1 MAAVLL
7 QVPTTLRRL
16 LIVSHPAL
24 FGLGVVAVGAVLFFT
39 RLGERSLWA
48 MELRWAEIPREM
60 RLSGDYFRPTIN
72 GRLYYDKPLGSY
84 WLVLAA
90 GWITGSVD
98 ELSARL
104 PSAAAGL
111 LGVIMLID
119 LARRLYDGRTAAL
132 AGLILATSFA
142 FVFFARCASADAEN
156 VAGVLAALNLY
167 VRHHRGTNRKW
178 VIGLWLVMA
187 LTSLTKGLLGF
198 ALPLGV
204 LASHS
209 VLSSGGLSGF
219 QPSGMFE
226 RCRWLLSRTSM
237 LGALVAAAL
246 YFAPF
251 AASGATAD
259 RGLSLVYREN
269 IQRFFAPHNHLGP
282 VYLYTYVI
290 FGLMAPWSVFLPAA
304 LLHARSAVR
313 SGDKMAEDRFA
324 LVYFV
329 ATFLFFTLSASRRS
343 YYLLPVLPAGA
354 LLVARVLATPA
365 ETVAPM
371 VKFATK
377 AGFAALS
384 VVVVVAGA
392 ALLPH
397 EWLPTGSWR
406 HLPAIPFLGIVA
418 IAWIGCVT
426 GLMIAWRMYGR
437 RSVRWAT
444 GTIATLAMAY
454 LYVIAL
460 PALESYRSDRAFADE
475 VRAIVGPGVDHFA
488 LYRTRELVYYLD
500 FPAPIA
506 EFESIADLCDAAD
519 SGNVRWAVAR
529 RRDLDGLRRTARVI
543 TEEPTYPWEGTNE
556 RKQKALLL
564 DFGGTS
570 EP

>member
-7 QVPTTLRRL
+7 QIPTTLRRL
-16 LIVSHPAL
+16 LIVLPPAP
-24 FGLGVVAVGAVLFFT
+24 FGVGVVVMAAVLFFA

-90 GWITGSVD
+90 GWITGRVD

-111 LGVIMLID
+111 LGVMLLID

-142 FVFFARCASADAEN
+142 YVFFARCASADAEN

-167 VRHHRGTNRKW
+167 VRHHRGTSRKW

-198 ALPLGV
+198 VLPLVVVVSHSALP
-204 LASHS
+204 
-209 VLSSGGLSGF
+209 SGGESDLR
-219 QPSGMFE
+219 PSALFD
-226 RCRWLLSRTSM
+226 RCGWLLNRMSM
-237 LGALVAAAL
+237 LGALLAAAVYL
-246 YFAPF
+246 TPF

-282 VYLYTYVI
+282 VYLYAYVI

-304 LLHARSAVR
+304 LLHARSGVR
-313 SGDKMAEDRFA
+313 SGDKAAADRFA
-324 LVYFV
+324 LAYFV

-354 LLVARVLATPA
+354 LLVARLLTAPT
-365 ETVAPM
+365 ETVTPM
-371 VKFATK
+371 TRLATK

-384 VVVVVAGA
+384 GVVVAAGA
-392 ALLPH
+392 SVLPH
-397 EWLPTGSWR
+397 EWLLTGSWR
-406 HLPAIPFLGIVA
+406 LLPAVPSLGIVV

-426 GLMIAWRMYGR
+426 GLVIAWRAYGPD
-437 RSVRWAT
+437 SVRCAT
-444 GTIATLAMAY
+444 GAIATLAMAY

-475 VRAIVGPGVDHFA
+475 VRAIVGPGVDRLV
-488 LYRTRELVYYLD
+488 LYRTHELVYYLD
-500 FPAPIA
+500 CPGPIA
-506 EFESIADLCDAAD
+506 EFESVADLCAAAD
-519 SGNVRWAVAR
+519 SGNVRWAVMR

-543 TEEPTYPWEGTNE
+543 AEEPTYPWEGTNE